1 MGGRLAIS
9 AFWFFA
15 LGGLGVFFPFYS
27 LYLRENAGLSGTQIG
42 VVLAVLPL
50 VAILAQPVWGQLA
63 DLTGSRARVLAL
75 LAFGAAAGYA
85 ALSLGESFAGIL
97 VLTAFLA
104 CFSTS
109 LIPTAVSVTFALC
122 RDAGPAAFGLC
133 RVWGTLGFGVCVVGF
148 PYLLDVLDAL
158 PAVVADGGLLEPL
171 SEPASEPASEPG
183 LGAMFPVTA
192 ALVLVA
198 AVVAL
203 AVPRGGALGAR
214 ALRGDWRRLFAHP
227 PYVRLLVVALGGY
240 ALLQGPMGIF
250 PIFVRA
256 HGGSLDTV
264 SQLWILMLALEV
276 PLIAFSGASL
286 QRIGAR
292 GLLAVG
298 LAAGALRWTVCG
310 FLPESGLVFP
320 IQILHGVVVAG
331 LVIGGPLYV
340 EAVVPEELRSTGQNV
355 LAMVGMSFGGLLSNL
370 GAGGLLEAFGPDA
383 PYQVGGVG
391 ALLLTAALPF
401 ILPPPSRA
409 GE

>member
-1 MGGRLAIS
+1 MAGRLAIS

-27 LYLRENAGLSGTQIG
+27 LYLRENAGLSGTEIG

-50 VAILAQPVWGQLA
+50 VAIVAQPVWGQVA

-75 LAFGAAAGYA
+75 LAFGASAGYA
-85 ALSLGESFAGIL
+85 ALWMGEGFAAIL
-97 VLTAFLA
+97 ALTAFLA

-148 PYLLDVLDAL
+148 PYLLDAL
-158 PAVVADGGLLEPL
+158 PPALAEGAADTSGGPV
-171 SEPASEPASEPG
+171 SEPG
-183 LGAMFPVTA
+183 LGAMFPVAA
-192 ALVLVA
+192 ALVLA
-198 AVVAL
+198 AAAIAL
-203 AVPRGGALGAR
+203 AVPRGGALGVR

-227 PYVRLLVVALGGY
+227 PYVRLLAVALGGY

-264 SQLWILMLALEV
+264 SQLWILMLLLEV

-286 QRIGAR
+286 ERIGAR
-292 GLLAVG
+292 GVLATG
-298 LAAGALRWTVCG
+298 LAAGAVRWTVCG

-320 IQILHGVVVAG
+320 IQVLHGVVVAG
-331 LVIGGPLYV
+331 LVIGAPLYV

-370 GAGGLLEAFGPDA
+370 GAGGLLEAYGPDA
-383 PYQVGGVG
+383 PYRVGGLG